1 MAFRDASRTRKVY
14 SYYRPRPQIQMVS
27 SEAET
32 RSLLQQISSL
42 ASLATVSMI
51 WNETL
56 SGATNDLN
64 TVFELSY
71 IPVADTEIMLFV
83 NGVLQ
88 HRNNGDAKDFS
99 ISGKVITMNFPPH
112 AGDEV
117 TATYAY
123 DPNDL

>member
-1 MAFRDASRTRKVY
+1 MAFRDASRTRKAY
-14 SYYRPRPQIQMVS
+14 SYYRPRPRLQYV
-27 SEAET
+27 ATPGET
-32 RSLLQQISSL
+32 QQLLQTINNL
-42 ASLATVSMI
+42 ASLTTVTMI

-56 SGATNDLN
+56 SGVTNDSN
-64 TVFELSY
+64 TNFELSY
-71 IPVADTEIMLFV
+71 TPVADTEVMLFV

-112 AGDEV
+112 TGDEV

-123 DPNDL
+123 DPNDP

>member
-1 MAFRDASRTRKVY
+1 MAFRDASRTRKAY
-14 SYYRPRPQIQMVS
+14 SYYRPRPQIQMVTS
-27 SEAET
+27 VAET
-32 RSLLQQISSL
+32 KSLLQQISNL
-42 ASLATVSMI
+42 ASLTTVSMI

-56 SGATNDLN
+56 SGPADDSN
-64 TVFELSY
+64 TIFELSY
-71 IPVADTEIMLFV
+71 SPVADTEIMLFV

-88 HRNNGDAKDFS
+88 HRNNGDGKDFS

-123 DPNDL
+123 DPSA